1 MKIVFIGTSE
11 FSAIILEG
19 LIKNNLKP
27 VLVVT
32 APDKPVG
39 RKQKLTPPPAKITAQ
54 KYNISV
60 LQPKAVL
67 NINNQVLSIKPDLII
82 VASYGKILPRE
93 ILDIPKYSCLNVHPS
108 LLPKYRGPS
117 PIQTAILN
125 GDKETGVT
133 IILMD
138 ELIDHGAILVK
149 EKIKI
154 LAKENNET
162 LHKKLAQLAVKLL
175 LKTIPD
181 WVKGKIKPEVQDE
194 SKATFTKVLTRENG
208 KIDWEKPAKE
218 IERQVRAFYPWP
230 GAFAFW
236 QKGDKLLRIKILK
249 AKTAE
254 TKDIKAMVGQ
264 IVLSPSQKIAVKCKE
279 GFLEIWELQPEGKSP
294 MTAEDFLRGNPQLA
308 RSFFE

>member
-67 NINNQVLSIKPDLII
+67 SINNQVLSIKPDLII
-82 VASYGKILPRE
+82 VASYGQILPRE
-93 ILDIPKYSCLNVHPS
+93 ILDIPKYGCLNVHPS
-108 LLPKYRGPS
+108 LLPKYRGAS
-117 PIQTAILN
+117 PIQNVILSS
-125 GDKETGVT
+125 DKETGVT
-133 IILMD
+133 IFLMD
-138 ELIDHGAILVK
+138 ELTDHGSIVVK

-154 LAKENNET
+154 SAKENNET
-162 LHKKLAQLAVKLL
+162 LHKKLARLAVKLL

-208 KIDWEKPAKE
+208 KIDWGKPAKE

-249 AKTAE
+249 AKIAE

-264 IVLSPSQKIAVKCKE
+264 IVLSSSQKIAVKCEE

-294 MTAEDFLRGNPQLA
+294 MTAEDFLRGNPEFIGTILK
-308 RSFFE
+308 